1 MRKDYLAFFISLFLS
16 RLADQILLF
25 IVPLV
30 VFQTTN
36 SASWAGLAFFVESLP
51 RFLAFPLCGA
61 LCDKYS
67 PIRILH
73 ISQVYRAL
81 LCLLAMA
88 LYGVF
93 GGIAWVV
100 VLSAVCGVLTTQ
112 GIMAREVLMPY
123 VFRHYSYTKTL
134 SYSQIADQTG
144 LVLGPLV
151 AALLLDIWAWHWVVL
166 WVAALF
172 LLADLG
178 MRVWQR
184 LSRVSL
190 EVYEQHQDIWLH
202 PLRIAFGHIRNL
214 AELKKI
220 IALAVG
226 VNLIV
231 GVTLATSAAMVIG
244 EYGAGKDHYAGLQA
258 AGAATTI
265 FILLL
270 LARVTLPLRVLGG
283 IGYSMIAAG
292 GVISALSPNLSGY
305 VLGFLLIV
313 GFDKM
318 FNVYMRTIR
327 QRVIPPQ
334 DFGKTVGVITLLNN
348 LSQPLAGLLVALL
361 AAPLGTQQ
369 VILVLAGLT
378 VLLGVAALWWSANV
392 DRFIP
397 AEQAGRASADL
408 ARPNKTDRA
417 PVDTGEIP
425 TGR

>member
-61 LCDKYS
+61 LCDKFS

-81 LCLLAMA
+81 LCVLAVG
-88 LYGVF
+88 LYAVF
-93 GGIAWVV
+93 GGIAWLV
-100 VLSAVCGVLTTQ
+100 VLSALCGVLTTQ
-112 GIMAREVLMPY
+112 GIMAREVLMPHI
-123 VFRHYSYTKTL
+123 FQHYSYTKTL

-151 AALLLDIWAWHWVVL
+151 AALLLEVSAWHWVVL
-166 WVAALF
+166 WVAGLF
-172 LLADLG
+172 LLADLS
-178 MRVWQR
+178 MLVWQR
-184 LSRVSL
+184 FSRITL
-190 EVYEQHQDIWLH
+190 EVFEQHQDIWLQ
-202 PLRIAFGHIRNL
+202 PLRIAFRHIREL

-220 IALAVG
+220 ITLAIG

-231 GVTLATSAAMVIG
+231 GVTLATSAAMVLG
-244 EYGAGKDHYAGLQA
+244 QYSAGKDDYAVLQA
-258 AGAATTI
+258 AGAVTTI
-265 FILLL
+265 VILFF
-270 LARVTLPLRVLGG
+270 LARVVLPLRVLGG
-283 IGYSMIAAG
+283 VACSMLAAG
-292 GVISALSPNLSGY
+292 AFISALSPNLAAY

-318 FNVYMRTIR
+318 FNVYMRSIR

-361 AAPLGTQQ
+361 AAPLGAQR
-369 VILVLAGLT
+369 VILILAVLAT
-378 VLLGVAALWWSANV
+378 LLGVAALWWFARVRNTSAAS
-392 DRFIP
+392 ILET
-397 AEQAGRASADL
+397 EQ
-408 ARPNKTDRA
+408 
-417 PVDTGEIP
+417 
-425 TGR
+425 

>member
-67 PIRILH
+67 PIRLLH

-81 LCLLAMA
+81 LCVLAMT
-88 LYGVF
+88 LHGVF

-100 VLSAVCGVLTTQ
+100 VLSALCGVLTTQ
-112 GIMAREVLMPY
+112 GIMAREVLMPHI
-123 VFRHYSYTKTL
+123 FEHYSYTKTL

-151 AALLLDIWAWHWVVL
+151 AALMLEVWAWHWVVL
-166 WVAALF
+166 WIAGLF
-172 LLADLG
+172 LLADLS
-178 MRVWQR
+178 MLAWQR
-184 LSRVSL
+184 LSRITL
-190 EVYEQHQDIWLH
+190 EVFEQHQDIWLQ
-202 PLRIAFGHIRNL
+202 PLRIAFGHIREL

-220 IALAVG
+220 ITLAVG

-231 GVTLATSAAMVIG
+231 GVTLATSAAMVLG
-244 EYGAGKDHYAGLQA
+244 QYGASKDDYAGLQA
-258 AGAATTI
+258 ASAVTTI
-265 FILLL
+265 VILFC
-270 LARVTLPLRVLGG
+270 LARVALPPRLLGG
-283 IGYSMIAAG
+283 VGYSMIATGAL
-292 GVISALSPNLSGY
+292 ISALSPNLIGY
-305 VLGFLLIV
+305 VVGFLLIV

-318 FNVYMRTIR
+318 FNVYMRSIR
-327 QRVIPPQ
+327 QRVIPPR

-361 AAPLGTQQ
+361 ATPLGTQQ
-369 VILVLAGLT
+369 VILILAILT
-378 VLLGVAALWWSANV
+378 TLLGTATLWWFAKARDPLVTSTLEA
-392 DRFIP
+392 D
-397 AEQAGRASADL
+397 QKAG
-408 ARPNKTDRA
+408 K
-417 PVDTGEIP
+417 
-425 TGR
+425 